1 MPTETCL
8 SVGNEAGTSQRP
20 GVAGVVLNSPS
31 IALDRTVVYLRPD
44 LFRKEH
50 RELNPSA
57 ARDGRLA
64 GLHDKG

>member
-1 MPTETCL
+1 M
-8 SVGNEAGTSQRP
+8 
-20 GVAGVVLNSPS
+20 
-31 IALDRTVVYLRPD
+31 VYLRPD

-57 ARDGRLA
+57 ARDARLA